1 VSLIGGWSVAAALQ
15 SGGFDAVT
23 GTISALAAVG
33 ADQRWV
39 MSVAI
44 AVTGVCHMITAA
56 ALQPA
61 APRGRLL
68 LALGGAATVLV
79 ALLPLGAP
87 SPVPLLHGAAALAAF
102 VLLGVWP
109 AAAPAPADARMD
121 APAAWGLRR
130 GVSRTA
136 AAVLLTLTAAFLVA
150 SVTGM
155 HAVGAVERA
164 AAAAQALWPA
174 VVVAS
179 VPRLRQPSALDGG
192 SARQG

>member
-1 VSLIGGWSVAAALQ
+1 MSLIGGWSIAAALQ

-33 ADQRWV
+33 ADHRWV
-39 MSVAI
+39 MTVAI

-56 ALQPA
+56 ALRPA

-87 SPVPLLHGAAALAAF
+87 SPVPTLHGAAALAAF
-102 VLLGVWP
+102 VLLGAWP
-109 AAAPAPADARMD
+109 AAAPAPRD
-121 APAAWGLRR
+121 APPGSPVAWGLRPR
-130 GVSRTA
+130 VSRTA
-136 AAVLLTLTAAFLVA
+136 AAVLLALTAAFLVA
-150 SVTGM
+150 SVTGA
-155 HAVGAVERA
+155 HAVGAVERV

-179 VPRLRQPSALDGG
+179 VPLRRRPAAG
-192 SARQG
+192 A